1 MRSTNRTGRKKTS
14 GQKTSGIVKAFYI
27 AAAVLMAICIYMIV
41 INSMYVTNY
50 ASSYGMSLSD
60 MKLDAFQYIVTGS
73 ISYFVYGAL
82 LFAAGRVI
90 SMLQRSQ
97 ASDTCKAFADESLYV
112 STDMQDTIGA
122 LSVEAEGASGD
133 PEKAEDSGD
142 LQVKAAGAEAADD
155 QEHVD
160 DDVEAVSGA
169 ADGSEETE
177 KAEKAD
183 EQQAAADPDDDRD
196 DEK

>member
-14 GQKTSGIVKAFYI
+14 GQKTPGIVKAFYI

-41 INSMYVTNY
+41 VNSMYVVNY
-50 ASSYGMSLSD
+50 ASSYGMTLSD
-60 MKLDAFQYIVTGS
+60 MKLDAIQYIVTGS

-82 LFAAGRVI
+82 LFAAGRII
-90 SMLQRSQ
+90 SMLQKAQ
-97 ASDTCKAFADESLYV
+97 AFGICKTHADGADASEDAGSEDFYV
-112 STDMQDTIGA
+112 K
-122 LSVEAEGASGD
+122 E
-133 PEKAEDSGD
+133 
-142 LQVKAAGAEAADD
+142 AGAEAADD

-160 DDVEAVSGA
+160 DDVEAVSGV

-196 DEK
+196 AER

>member
-14 GQKTSGIVKAFYI
+14 VQKTSGIVKAFYI

-41 INSMYVTNY
+41 VNSMYVVNY
-50 ASSYGMSLSD
+50 ASSYGMTLSD
-60 MKLDAFQYIVTGS
+60 MKLDAIQYIVTGS

-82 LFAAGRVI
+82 LFAAGRII

-142 LQVKAAGAEAADD
+142 LQVKAAGAESADD
-155 QEHVD
+155 QEHVAGDLRAKAD
-160 DDVEAVSGA
+160 DDTVSGA
-169 ADGSEETE
+169 ADGAEEIEKREETE
-177 KAEKAD
+177 GSD
-183 EQQAAADPDDDRD
+183 E
-196 DEK
+196 

>member
-14 GQKTSGIVKAFYI
+14 GQKTPGIVKAFYI

-41 INSMYVTNY
+41 VNSMYVVNY
-50 ASSYGMSLSD
+50 ASSYGMTLSD
-60 MKLDAFQYIVTGS
+60 MKLDAIQYIVTGS

-82 LFAAGRVI
+82 LFAAGRII
-90 SMLQRSQ
+90 SMLQKAQSFG
-97 ASDTCKAFADESLYV
+97 TCKASADESLYV

-142 LQVKAAGAEAADD
+142 LHVKTAGAESADD
-155 QEHVD
+155 QEHVAGDLRAKAD
-160 DDVEAVSGA
+160 DDTVSGA
-169 ADGSEETE
+169 ADGAEETE
-177 KAEKAD
+177 KREETEGSD
-183 EQQAAADPDDDRD
+183 E
-196 DEK
+196 

>member
-14 GQKTSGIVKAFYI
+14 GQKTSGLAKTFYI

-41 INSMYVTNY
+41 VNSMYVVNY
-50 ASSYGMSLSD
+50 ASSYGMTLSD
-60 MKLDAFQYIVTGS
+60 MKLDAIQYIVTGS

-82 LFAAGRVI
+82 LFAAGRII

-97 ASDTCKAFADESLYV
+97 ASDTCKASADESLYV

-142 LQVKAAGAEAADD
+142 LHVKAAGAESADD
-155 QEHVD
+155 QEHVAGDLRAKAD
-160 DDVEAVSGA
+160 DDTVSGA
-169 ADGSEETE
+169 ADGAEETE
-177 KAEKAD
+177 KRE
-183 EQQAAADPDDDRD
+183 ET
-196 DEK
+196 

>member
-14 GQKTSGIVKAFYI
+14 GQKTPGIVKAFYI
-27 AAAVLMAICIYMIV
+27 AAAVLIALCIYMIV

-90 SMLQRSQ
+90 SMLQKAQ

-142 LQVKAAGAEAADD
+142 LQVKATGAEAADD

-169 ADGSEETE
+169 ADGAEETE
-177 KAEKAD
+177 KRE
-183 EQQAAADPDDDRD
+183 ETEGSDD
-196 DEK
+196 

>member
-41 INSMYVTNY
+41 VNSMYVVNY
-50 ASSYGMSLSD
+50 ASSYGMTLSD
-60 MKLDAFQYIVTGS
+60 MKLEAIQYIVTGS

-82 LFAAGRVI
+82 LFAAGRII
-90 SMLQRSQ
+90 SMLQKAQSFG
-97 ASDTCKAFADESLYV
+97 TCKASADESLYV

-122 LSVEAEGASGD
+122 LSVEAEGASGN

-142 LQVKAAGAEAADD
+142 LQVKDAGAESADD
-155 QEHVD
+155 QEHVAGDLRAKAD
-160 DDVEAVSGA
+160 DDTVSGA
-169 ADGSEETE
+169 ADGAEET
-177 KAEKAD
+177 KKGKKPKDTD
-183 EQQAAADPDDDRD
+183 E
-196 DEK
+196 

>member
-90 SMLQRSQ
+90 SMLQKAQ
-97 ASDTCKAFADESLYV
+97 ASGICKTPADGADASEDTGSEDFYV
-112 STDMQDTIGA
+112 K
-122 LSVEAEGASGD
+122 E
-133 PEKAEDSGD
+133 
-142 LQVKAAGAEAADD
+142 AGAEAADD

-169 ADGSEETE
+169 VDGSEETE

>member
-1 MRSTNRTGRKKTS
+1 MRSTNRTDRKKTA
-14 GQKTSGIVKAFYI
+14 GQKAPGIVKTFYI

-41 INSMYVTNY
+41 VNSMYVTNY

-90 SMLQRSQ
+90 SMLQKAQ

-142 LQVKAAGAEAADD
+142 LQVKAAGAESADD
-155 QEHVD
+155 QEHVEGELRAEAAA
-160 DDVEAVSGA
+160 EAVSGTA
-169 ADGSEETE
+169 AGAEKTEET
-177 KAEKAD
+177 D
-183 EQQAAADPDDDRD
+183 E
-196 DEK
+196 

>member
-41 INSMYVTNY
+41 VNSMYVVNY
-50 ASSYGMSLSD
+50 ASSYGMTLSD
-60 MKLDAFQYIVTGS
+60 MKLDAIQYIVTGS

-82 LFAAGRVI
+82 LFAAGRII

-97 ASDTCKAFADESLYV
+97 ASDTCKASADESLYV

-122 LSVEAEGASGD
+122 LSVETAGASDDSDKVED
-133 PEKAEDSGD
+133 PDN
-142 LQVKAAGAEAADD
+142 LHVKAAGAESADD
-155 QEHVD
+155 QEHVAGD
-160 DDVEAVSGA
+160 LQAEAAAEAVSGA
-169 ADGSEETE
+169 ADGAEETE
-177 KAEKAD
+177 KREETEGSD
-183 EQQAAADPDDDRD
+183 E
-196 DEK
+196 

>member
-41 INSMYVTNY
+41 VNSMYVVNY
-50 ASSYGMSLSD
+50 ASSYGMTLSD
-60 MKLDAFQYIVTGS
+60 MKLDAIQYIVTGS

-82 LFAAGRVI
+82 LFAAGRII
-90 SMLQRSQ
+90 SMLQKAQSFG
-97 ASDTCKAFADESLYV
+97 TCKASADESLYV

-142 LQVKAAGAEAADD
+142 LQVKAAGAESADD
-155 QEHVD
+155 QEHVAGDLRAKAD
-160 DDVEAVSGA
+160 DDTVSGA
-169 ADGSEETE
+169 ADGAEGTKKREETE
-177 KAEKAD
+177 GSD
-183 EQQAAADPDDDRD
+183 E
-196 DEK
+196 

>member
-41 INSMYVTNY
+41 VNSMYVVNY
-50 ASSYGMSLSD
+50 ASSYGMTLSD
-60 MKLDAFQYIVTGS
+60 MKLDAIQYIVTGS

-82 LFAAGRVI
+82 LFAAGRII

-97 ASDTCKAFADESLYV
+97 ASDTCKAFADESLYG

-142 LQVKAAGAEAADD
+142 LQVKAAGAESADD
-155 QEHVD
+155 QEHVAGD
-160 DDVEAVSGA
+160 LRAEAAAEAVSGT
-169 ADGSEETE
+169 ADVAEETE
-177 KAEKAD
+177 KREETEGSD
-183 EQQAAADPDDDRD
+183 E
-196 DEK
+196 